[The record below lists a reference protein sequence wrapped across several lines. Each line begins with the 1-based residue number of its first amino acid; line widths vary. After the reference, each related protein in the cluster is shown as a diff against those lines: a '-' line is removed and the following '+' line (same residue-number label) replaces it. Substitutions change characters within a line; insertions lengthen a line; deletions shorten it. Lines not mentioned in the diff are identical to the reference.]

1 MRESEDETDR
11 PMSKKLMSTVL
22 LFLIGVGF
30 AFFSFYQFTTGSVGL
45 GLLYLIPT
53 LAAFGALV
61 MLPFRAAP

>member
-1 MRESEDETDR
+1 
-11 PMSKKLMSTVL
+11 MSKKLMSTVL

-30 AFFSFYQFTTGSVGL
+30 AFFSFYQFTSGSWGL
-45 GLLYLIPT
+45 GLLYLLPT